1 MKNEND
7 NDMEKKEPMAVKKDE
22 VNNNNTNDDD
32 NNKADDDA
40 VNNSCECIPEKI
52 NNSLSPPNPA
62 R

>member
-1 MKNEND
+1 
-7 NDMEKKEPMAVKKDE
+7 MAVKKDE
-22 VNNNNTNDDD
+22 ANNNNTNDDD